1 MNILSIQ
8 SHVVSGHVGNAAAVF
23 PLQRLGFEV
32 MPINTVQFSNH
43 VGYGQWTGQAFA
55 PAHVDDLVEGL
66 SQHGVLA
73 GCAAVL
79 SGYLGEPE
87 LAHSV
92 IETARR
98 VRAVSPDSVYLCD
111 PVMGDRP
118 GLYVKPEIP
127 DLMRQAMVPAADV
140 ITPNA
145 FELELLTGMP
155 AVSCEQALAAA
166 RRLIADGRDGRPGIV
181 VVTSVEAPE
190 AHPGEIA
197 VVAATADAA
206 WQVVAPRFE
215 VSSLVHGGGDAF
227 SALFLGHYL
236 RTRSLPAALERA
248 ASAVLAL
255 YRTCW
260 SAGSTELPLVAAQE
274 ELVSPSVLVAAEP
287 MG

>member
-1 MNILSIQ
+1 MNVLSIQ

-32 MPINTVQFSNH
+32 MPIHTVQFSNH
-43 VGYGQWTGQAFA
+43 VGYQAWTGQAFA
-55 PAHVDDLVEGL
+55 PAHVDDLIEGL
-66 SQHGVLA
+66 ARHGALD

-79 SGYLGEPE
+79 SGYLGEPA

-92 IETARR
+92 IGAVGR
-98 VRAVSPDSVYLCD
+98 VRAANPGSLYLCD

-127 DLMRQAMVPAADV
+127 ELMRTTMVPAADL

-145 FELELLTGMP
+145 FELELLTGLP
-155 AVSCEQALAAA
+155 AVTSEQALAGA
-166 RRLIADGRDGRPGIV
+166 RRLIAGGSGGRPGIV
-181 VVTSVEAPE
+181 VVTSVEAPV
-190 AHPGEIA
+190 ANPGEIA
-197 VVAATADAA
+197 VVAVTREAA
-206 WQVVAPRFE
+206 WRVVTPRFE
-215 VSSLVHGGGDAF
+215 VSALVHGGGDAF

-255 YRTCW
+255 YRQCW
-260 SAGSTELPLVAAQE
+260 SAGSDELPLVAAQE
-274 ELVSPSVLVAAEP
+274 QLVSPSVLVAAEP
-287 MG
+287 MD